1 MVETRAQPT
10 GIEDKAEWLEL
21 TRPLAKRRPPTRP
34 GQHTVTISGTVKR
47 GAQPGSPVDVELE
60 LTDVEFRRLTSR
72 EAKLPRRC
80 SCGMD
85 QGPHVTLLSILFV
98 PLALVSSICVA
109 FYYSAMTWYNFY
121 VYFSEEKSIW
131 HKVFVCPVL
140 MLSFPF
146 WAGLT
151 ALGIGLYAAGVQ
163 ISWFLDS
170 WLYEIR
176 DLEKGFCAWFCSCV
190 DLPQCSPYEIVV
202 LDENDA
208 FPDRS

>member
-1 MVETRAQPT
+1 MVETHAQPT
-10 GIEDKAEWLEL
+10 GIEDRAEWLEL
-21 TRPLAKRRPPTRP
+21 TRPLAKRRPPNRP
-34 GQHTVTISGTVKR
+34 GQHTITMTGTVKR
-47 GAQPGSPVDVELE
+47 GSQPGSPVDVELE

-80 SCGMD
+80 SCGTD
-85 QGPHVTLLSILFV
+85 QGPHVVLLSILFV

-121 VYFSEEKSIW
+121 IYFSEEKSIW
-131 HKVFVCPVL
+131 HKVFVCPL
-140 MLSFPF
+140 LILSFPF
-146 WAGLT
+146 WAALT
-151 ALGIGLYAAGVQ
+151 ALGIGLYAALVQ

-170 WLYEIR
+170 WLYHIR
-176 DLEKGFCAWFCSCV
+176 DLEKGFYAWFCSSV
-190 DLPQCSPYEIVV
+190 GLPQCSPYEIVV